1 MTEGVRPVG
10 PVTRRDRRDAERR
23 LSERR
28 LDAAQS
34 AAHAADARE
43 IALIEVVEEPLP
55 SSSPARPAS
64 PPAPG
69 AAFAAQLM
77 GQGGQ
82 RRGIRGGPPILD
94 AARNT
99 YLGNEYSGG
108 NDRRPPSGKAT
119 RTDV

>member
-55 SSSPARPAS
+55 PSSPARPAS

>member
-28 LDAAQS
+28 LDAAQA
-34 AAHAADARE
+34 AAHASDTKE
-43 IALIEVVEEPLP
+43 IELTEVVEEPLLAAN
-55 SSSPARPAS
+55 PARPAS

-69 AAFAAQLM
+69 AAFAAQLI

-82 RRGIRGGPPILD
+82 RKGIRGGPPIMD
-94 AARNT
+94 AARTT